1 MSTIAYGILW
11 LLASAVG
18 RLIFRYRVTG
28 RHHVPKRGGALI
40 AANHASYVDIPF
52 LGIGVRRRLWY
63 LGRQDLFFPIL
74 RPLLQWLGWI
84 PIRQHRLDRSGFGRA
99 IRLIQEGK
107 IVVIYP
113 EGTRT
118 PDGTLQPGKPG
129 IGVIVAETGCGV
141 IPAYLSG
148 TRQVLPPGARWI
160 SLHPV
165 RVTFGTP
172 IDFTEAAQRLSGK
185 EFYQFVAR
193 TVMNRIAEL
202 GKVAPPDEPVEHR
215 PTALSRKA
223 E

>member
-1 MSTIAYGILW
+1 VSTIAYGILW